1 MHFREYDGSGRLSK
15 VWNPIPAPEENAFI
29 DKSSVNTIATS
40 FYEDNAA
47 FSKIVYEPST
57 LNRRK
62 EEYGPGIQWHN
73 SNRGIFTDW
82 FTNNSDSL
90 SCKQYKIGLDGTTL
104 ENLNNYPNGELFV
117 TKITDEDKCVSY
129 AFVNKLGQVVMER
142 KKNAGANSDTYYVYD
157 DFGNLRYVLPPAVSD
172 ISQTTLSNFAY
183 IYKYDERNRC
193 IEKKLP
199 GCEPVYFIYDK
210 ADQLIFS
217 QDGNQ
222 RSGDP
227 NTWSFFLYD
236 SVGRPIVS
244 GICINPDI
252 EGCKNTIV
260 KCELGEADNSFAG
273 YIPNIVLQN
282 VALLSVNY
290 YDNYDFISFQTSIN
304 PEKLNYIPYAQIDQ
318 PGNSKGLLTGTRLYQ
333 LDNSKKYTISATY
346 YDQHDRIIQ
355 THTSNRFGGFDD
367 EYIEY
372 SFIRKPMCKKLVHSF
387 DGKTTL
393 EEFFSY
399 SYDKMLRLVG
409 VEHSV
414 NGDLKYYEYKYDK
427 VGRLISK
434 TISET
439 PEQISYNYNVRDWL
453 TQIVGTKFN
462 QTLTYE
468 SSVNGVVPDKAL
480 YNGNISAMKWRAG
493 DETTERGYRFA
504 YDGLNRLTAAAYGEG
519 ASLTA
524 NLGRFNE
531 TVTAYD
537 KAGNI
542 LSLQRQGKLDSG
554 YGMMDNLAYT
564 YTGNRLIRVS
574 DAVTTPITYPG
585 AFHFVDRA
593 NVPNEYTYDA
603 NGNLTKDLNK
613 NIASI
618 TYNSLNL
625 PSVVAFADGNT
636 VSYGYDAAGS
646 KLSVAYTVG
655 GSTVKTEYAGNKVY
669 RNGTLSMILTEEGYI
684 TLSGTPP
691 TYHYYLKDHQGN
703 NRVVIDQAGTVEQVN
718 HYYPFGGLFG
728 EGLQTSNQP
737 YRYNG
742 KELDRMHGLDWFD
755 YGARHYDAA
764 LGRWWTPDPLAE
776 KYYPISPYAYCGNN
790 PVRFIDPDG
799 KDWYEYTDKDG
810 NSQTMWRK
818 SQDKTYKDGSG
829 NIWNNVGE
837 NYLSINGDNATLF
850 TQHKNNKG
858 ELYLSS
864 SSYNLANEKSAN
876 TLTSTLGDIL
886 SKGSAVA
893 GGLGGYAEGSN
904 ATFRLTN
911 SKGALDFKFYGNGW
925 KGNQWV
931 TPNSIS
937 SLGKVVQRAGK
948 VAGYAGIFISGI
960 QFMQASTLE
969 GRLEHGLDTF
979 MGGMGFV
986 PVVGTGIS
994 LYWSFGGKQLHYK
1007 WVDGVLMPQMEM
1019 GIIGLPATMPFK

>member
-1 MHFREYDGSGRLSK
+1 ML
-15 VWNPIPAPEENAFI
+15 
-29 DKSSVNTIATS
+29 T
-40 FYEDNAA
+40 
-47 FSKIVYEPST
+47 
-57 LNRRK
+57 
-62 EEYGPGIQWHN
+62 
-73 SNRGIFTDW
+73 
-82 FTNNSDSL
+82 
-90 SCKQYKIGLDGTTL
+90 
-104 ENLNNYPNGELFV
+104 NNYPNGELFV

-199 GCEPVYFIYDK
+199 GCEPFYFIYDK

-593 NVPNEYTYDA
+593 NVANEYTYDA

-684 TLSGTPP
+684 TLSGTTP

>member
-1 MHFREYDGSGRLSK
+1 M
-15 VWNPIPAPEENAFI
+15 WNPIPAPEENAFI

-199 GCEPVYFIYDK
+199 GCEPFYFIYDK

-593 NVPNEYTYDA
+593 NVANEYTYDA

-618 TYNSLNL
+618 SYNSLNL

-684 TLSGTPP
+684 TLSGTTP

>member
-1 MHFREYDGSGRLSK
+1 M
-15 VWNPIPAPEENAFI
+15 WNPIPAPEENAFI

-199 GCEPVYFIYDK
+199 GCEPFYFIYDK

-593 NVPNEYTYDA
+593 NVANEYTYDA

-618 TYNSLNL
+618 SYNSLNL

-669 RNGTLSMILTEEGYI
+669 GNGTLSMILTEEGYI
-684 TLSGTPP
+684 TLSGTTP

>member
-1 MHFREYDGSGRLSK
+1 

-593 NVPNEYTYDA
+593 NVANEYTYDA

-684 TLSGTPP
+684 TLSGTTP

>member
-1 MHFREYDGSGRLSK
+1 M
-15 VWNPIPAPEENAFI
+15 WNPIPAPEENAFI

-199 GCEPVYFIYDK
+199 GCEPFYFIYDK

-593 NVPNEYTYDA
+593 NVANEYTYDA

-684 TLSGTPP
+684 TLSGTTP

>member
-1 MHFREYDGSGRLSK
+1 

-199 GCEPVYFIYDK
+199 GCEPFYFIYDK

-593 NVPNEYTYDA
+593 NVANEYTYDA

-684 TLSGTPP
+684 TLSGTTP